1 MKYFDWTEEKNYTLA
16 LLVLK
21 YKGYKTTDIKWET
34 ILDKIKT
41 KPGFDDLAIKP
52 IPLQTHFNRMQ
63 EETLRACGISM
74 EGANLSGLEEE
85 PSELV
90 KLLINM
96 AEEVSKGKKHKVVE
110 KKKKA
115 EKNKAMTMYEKLKLA
130 EQGRNAA
137 AKELGLIK
145 EEAIMKSLNISW

>member
-21 YKGYKTTDIKWET
+21 YKGYKTTDIKQLEKWET

-52 IPLQTHFNRMQ
+52 IPLQTHFKRMQ
-63 EETLRACGISM
+63 VETLRACGISM

-96 AEEVSKGKKHKVVE
+96 AEEVSKEKKHHEVIANQLVSE
-110 KKKKA
+110 
-115 EKNKAMTMYEKLKLA
+115 
-130 EQGRNAA
+130 
-137 AKELGLIK
+137 I
-145 EEAIMKSLNISW
+145 